1 MHLWSQKKYSCTHG
15 LQKNVHFIQGT
26 DGDWLLSRYG
36 CWSLLWS
43 DADSSCIEDCMDG
56 CMGSYMEGCMINPIL
71 LSISSQSSP
80 PIKSFSILSPWMPLL
95 MQSHHSS
102 AISPPPSETL
112 ILSKMLMWDLCE
124 TGQWKTHVKL
134 IWNYMS
140 KMLMWSSYET
150 DLSSNSEQS
159 AHVNLIC
166 KMGLLNGNIM
176 SNWSET
182 PMCEQNAHVRLMWNW
197 SA

>member
-124 TGQWKTHVKL
+124 TGQWKTHETDLKLYEQNAHVKL
-134 IWNYMS
+134 IWN
-140 KMLMWSSYET
+140 WS
-150 DLSSNSEQS
+150 DL
-159 AHVNLIC
+159 
-166 KMGLLNGNIM
+166 
-176 SNWSET
+176 
-182 PMCEQNAHVRLMWNW
+182 
-197 SA
+197 